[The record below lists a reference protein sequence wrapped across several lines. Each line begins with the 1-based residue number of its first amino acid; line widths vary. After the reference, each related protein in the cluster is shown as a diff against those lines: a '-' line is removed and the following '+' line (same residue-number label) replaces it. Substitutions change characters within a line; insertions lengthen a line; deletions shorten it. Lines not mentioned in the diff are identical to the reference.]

1 VPTIP
6 GVRLRRTAALLLLL
20 PAFVGCGGDDG
31 GDGGDSGDGGAGDLP
46 GASGATTTP
55 ADDVDGTDA
64 CALLGIDEVAHA
76 VGTEV
81 EEGVAADGP
90 VATGGTQ
97 TTCTWRGVENPSA
110 TAMVTVYSDASAADS
125 VRQDDSEPL
134 PEVGEDAFVGPFA
147 SVWAYAGG
155 GSFTAQWY
163 DFSGSDEENLPKSTA
178 LALLVRDAL

>member
-1 VPTIP
+1 
-6 GVRLRRTAALLLLL
+6 VRLRRTAALLLLL

-31 GDGGDSGDGGAGDLP
+31 GDSGDGGDGDRP
-46 GASGATTTP
+46 ETSDSTAP
-55 ADDVDGTDA
+55 ADDGDGNDA
-64 CALLGIDEVAHA
+64 CSLLGIDEVAQA

-97 TTCTWRGVENPSA
+97 STCTWRGVEKPSA
-110 TAMVTVYSDASAADS
+110 TAMVTVYTDASAADS
-125 VRQDDSEPL
+125 VRQDDSQPL

-163 DFSGSDEENLPKSTA
+163 DFGGSDEENLPKSTA